1 MNFTLVDILVGLIL
15 AVSTFYAA
23 WRGFLHETL
32 AIFALV
38 AAGFAALYFGP
49 LLFAWM
55 HQHIATVW
63 LAVTAADAAVF
74 LAVYIPLAFLSRRIA
89 NSVKSSAIGPLDR
102 VLGVAF
108 GVVRGLVI
116 VGLAYIGFTHYV
128 PAHDHPASFTH
139 ARTLPL
145 MEKTAA
151 ILRSL
156 VPNYGHSDLA
166 VHPRDALG
174 DLIQRSERPVK
185 VENGGGNTQVSQDHM
200 PHPGISAARASKGY
214 GARDRRALDTLVE
227 ATGNGGT
234 GKP

>member
-1 MNFTLVDILVGLIL
+1 MNFTFVDILVGLVL

-49 LLFAWM
+49 WLFPWM
-55 HQHIATVW
+55 HQHIATHW

-89 NSVKSSAIGPLDR
+89 NSVRSSAIGPLDR
-102 VLGVAF
+102 VLGIAF

-116 VGLAYIGFTHYV
+116 VGLAYIGFTYYV
-128 PAHDHPASFTH
+128 PVHDHPASFTQ

-145 MEKTAA
+145 MERTAA
-151 ILRSL
+151 VLRSL
-156 VPNYGHSDLA
+156 VPDYGPKDLA

-174 DLIQRSERPVK
+174 DLIRRSEGPVK
-185 VENGGGNTQVSQDHM
+185 VENGPGNTQFPGDHM
-200 PHPGISAARASKGY
+200 PHPGISAAQPSKGY
-214 GARDRRALDTLVE
+214 GVKDRRALDTLVE